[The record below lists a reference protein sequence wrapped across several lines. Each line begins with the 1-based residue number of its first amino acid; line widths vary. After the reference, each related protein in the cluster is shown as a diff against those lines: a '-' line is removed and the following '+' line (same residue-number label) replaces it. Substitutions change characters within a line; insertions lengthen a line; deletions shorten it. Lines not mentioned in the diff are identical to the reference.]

1 VSICVLAVDPTTA
14 HCGHRYYALSAACSL
29 LKYAELKLNTRY
41 AAGSLRIRYVAVEGT
56 MMIDVGTVRN
66 LELVN
71 NISHKKSHHS
81 LFGYEDP
88 GSFTRSSS
96 HLPPSVLDYT
106 YTAMASRLLRV
117 NILSPITGASNIFA
131 FSYLFDDYS
140 PSAHSSI
147 DARLDVVEGKFI
159 LMHPT
164 SQVVKGLT
172 RICAI
177 RRAIH

>member
-1 VSICVLAVDPTTA
+1 MNDDALISGDLRYGSHFATGGRRRGQTGDFSYRLAEVSICVLAVDPTTA

-96 HLPPSVLDYT
+96 HLPPAYWIILIQPW
-106 YTAMASRLLRV
+106 LL
-117 NILSPITGASNIFA
+117 GF
-131 FSYLFDDYS
+131 
-140 PSAHSSI
+140 
-147 DARLDVVEGKFI
+147 
-159 LMHPT
+159 
-164 SQVVKGLT
+164 
-172 RICAI
+172 
-177 RRAIH
+177 